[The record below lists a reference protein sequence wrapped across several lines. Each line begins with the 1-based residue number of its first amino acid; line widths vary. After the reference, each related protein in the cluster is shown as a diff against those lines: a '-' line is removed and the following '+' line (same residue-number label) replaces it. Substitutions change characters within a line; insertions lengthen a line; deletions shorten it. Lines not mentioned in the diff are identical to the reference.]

1 MLSSSGFIP
10 VSRAGIWFIIRY
22 MDSTPAPAHIE
33 NHRIARDAGTVMIA
47 IILGQV
53 FSLLSSILITW
64 AFGTGVA
71 NEAFNASNRL
81 PDILY
86 QLIAGGALASA
97 FIPTFTTLLT
107 RGERE
112 KAWLLASAIAN
123 LITLIFIVLGIL
135 IALFAPWVVRNI
147 LAPGFTDPEKFK
159 LTVDLVRIQMAAP
172 VIFGISGLVMGILN
186 SHRSFLWPALAP
198 MMYSI
203 GKILG
208 VILLVPSMGVYG
220 LAIGVVGGALM
231 HGLIQ
236 LPALAR
242 LPALKYTPTLGLKLP
257 DVREVARLMG
267 PRVLGVG
274 FVQLNF
280 LVNTRLASVMPQG
293 SVTAVAVGFA
303 LMMIP
308 EAAIAQAIAIAAL
321 PAFSAQVA
329 AGKLHEMRHSL
340 AALLR
345 GVLLLAVPASVG
357 LILLREPLVTVI
369 FQRGQF
375 DAESTQ
381 LVAWALLWYAAGLV
395 GHSVVEIVSRAFY
408 ALHDTRTPVTIGVV
422 AMSLNIGLSFLF
434 SSMFISWGWMPH
446 GALALANSL
455 ATFLEMGALLV
466 FMRRRLSGLEGKRV
480 LDGLIKAVIAGG
492 FMALAL
498 WGWMHVSAIWTTT
511 GEISIWVVA
520 LGGVAVGVVVYGMA
534 LIALRVPELKLAL
547 DGIKRRLSKNT

>member
-1 MLSSSGFIP
+1 M
-10 VSRAGIWFIIRY
+10 RC
-22 MDSTPAPAHIE
+22 MDSTLAADNSE
-33 NHRIARDAGTVMIA
+33 NRRIARDAGTVMVA
-47 IILGQV
+47 ILLGQV
-53 FSLLSSILITW
+53 FSLLSSILITG
-64 AFGTGVA
+64 AFGTGIS

-107 RGERE
+107 RGERQ
-112 KAWLLASAIAN
+112 KGWLLASAIAN
-123 LITLIFIVLGIL
+123 IITLIFIVLGMVVV
-135 IALFAPWVVRNI
+135 LFAPWIVRNI
-147 LAPGFTDPEKFK
+147 LAPGFTDPVKFQ
-159 LTVDLVRIQMAAP
+159 LTVDLVRIQMVSP
-172 VIFGISGLVMGILN
+172 VIFGLSGLVMGILN

-208 VILLVPSMGVYG
+208 VLLLAPSMGVYG

-236 LPALAR
+236 LPALWK
-242 LPALKYTPTLGLKLP
+242 LPEKKYTFTLGLHLP

-267 PRVLGVG
+267 PRVLGVA

-280 LVNTRLASVMPQG
+280 LVNTRLASTMPLG
-293 SVTAVAVGFA
+293 SVTAISVGFS

-329 AGKLHEMRHSL
+329 AGRQDEMRGSL
-340 AALLR
+340 SKLLR
-345 GVLLLAVPASVG
+345 GLLLLAVPASLG

-375 DAESTQ
+375 NSASTQ

-395 GHSVVEIVSRAFY
+395 GHSVVEIISRAFY
-408 ALHDTRTPVTIGVV
+408 ALHDTKTPVFVGVA
-422 AMSLNIGLSFLF
+422 AMSLNIGLSYLLSSLF
-434 SSMFISWGWMPH
+434 VRWGWMPH
-446 GALALANSL
+446 GALALANSI
-455 ATFLEMGALLV
+455 ATFLEMGTLLA
-466 FMRRRLSGLEGKRV
+466 FMRRRLGGLEGERV
-480 LDGLIKAVIAGG
+480 LNGLGKAALAGG
-492 FMALAL
+492 VMSLAL
-498 WGWMHVSAIWTTT
+498 LAWQGLANYLPITPEHSA
-511 GEISIWVVA
+511 WVAA
-520 LGGVAVGVVVYGMA
+520 LGGLVVGGAVYAAMLA
-534 LIALRVPELKLAL
+534 LLRVPELKLAMN
-547 DGIKRRLSKNT
+547 GIKRRLVRKTV